1 MKTPSTPEGTSTP
14 TRTKEEVLI
23 VAISFRVLAVA
34 LLAAVVA
41 LLWTSAIKTEALIAR
56 VDQLSAGVEQQTV
69 LFHRALGREL
79 LVQLPPSIASEI
91 GDIEQALADASR
103 RPSTASAINQLSARL
118 NEAMDRL
125 PPWGQEEVLPRV
137 LPRRWEINALW
148 LIANEPP
155 DEVDGILKFV
165 KTADSHISGR
175 PPGSS
180 EEIAQKLIESNESA
194 KVRLAKVER
203 AEAIATANRALKSR
217 KDMATALRLLE
228 TYEDEDAKKLAD
240 QLNKGVLIASFNEAI
255 DEVQAELKSYEK
267 LQDAGQR
274 EYAVARANQG
284 VMDLRLRTLAADISD
299 ADLNERLNGL
309 EKKIADANSAVR
321 KALQARDAERL
332 TRYQVWTLSQIKQV
346 RTLKEIEALEME
358 RISNRLDRNNPLSD
372 ASKRARKAAMAT
384 LRNEMVERLAPID
397 QRWLDVAV
405 SGWFQKVYQKRL
417 DELSEEEQIKVV
429 EGFANATKK
438 SPE

>member
-1 MKTPSTPEGTSTP
+1 MQKLAIGVAALALAIFSAVAVRFWMKTN
-14 TRTKEEVLI
+14 
-23 VAISFRVLAVA
+23 
-34 LLAAVVA
+34 
-41 LLWTSAIKTEALIAR
+41 
-56 VDQLSAGVEQQTV
+56 DQLDSLRAQFEHVSLRVEQQTL

-79 LVQLPPSIASEI
+79 LVQLPPGIAGEI
-91 GDIEQALADASR
+91 KEIEQHLADASR
-103 RPSTASAINQLSARL
+103 WPTSADAVRKLNDRL
-118 NEAMDRL
+118 QAAMDKL

-148 LIANEPP
+148 LLANVPP
-155 DEVDGILKFV
+155 DEVDALLNFV
-165 KTADSHISGR
+165 KTAESHIAGR
-175 PPGSS
+175 PPTSS
-180 EEIAQKLIESNESA
+180 GDIAQKLIESKQSA
-194 KVRLAKVER
+194 QGRLANVER
-203 AEAIATANRALKSR
+203 AEAIATATRALKDR
-217 KDMATALRLLE
+217 KDMATALRLLA

-240 QLNKGVLIASFNEAI
+240 QLNKGVLIASLSEAI
-255 DEVQAELKSYEK
+255 DGVQAELKSYEK
-267 LQDAGQR
+267 LQDAGQK

-284 VMDLRLRTLAADISD
+284 VMDLRLRTLAAGLSD

-309 EKKIADANSAVR
+309 EKKIAEANSAVR

-332 TRYQVWTLSQIKQV
+332 TRYQVWTLRQIKQV

-358 RISNRLDRNNPLSD
+358 RISNMLDRNNPLSD

-384 LRNEMVERLAPID
+384 LRNEMVERLAPVD

-405 SGWFQKVYQKRL
+405 SGWFQNVYQKRL
-417 DELSEEEQIKVV
+417 GELSEEEQIKVV